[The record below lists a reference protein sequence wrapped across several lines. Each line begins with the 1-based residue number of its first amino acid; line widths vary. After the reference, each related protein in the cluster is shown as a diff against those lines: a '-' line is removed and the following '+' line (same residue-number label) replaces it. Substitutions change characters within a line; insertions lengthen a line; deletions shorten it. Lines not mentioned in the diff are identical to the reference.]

1 MKSTLLKTL
10 FVSLIFSF
18 SSSIFAQGTLRGT
31 ITDSLTQKPLIG
43 ANVFLMGTSLGAA
56 TDIEGRYLIS
66 NIPQDKYIVKVSY
79 IGYKAKELEV
89 QIQNNLTTELDI
101 QLSMDILMGQE
112 VLVTG
117 QMMGQISAINQ
128 QLSSNTIINVVSE
141 EKIQELPD
149 ANAAET
155 IGRLPG
161 VSVTRSGGEANKI
174 ILRGLGDQYVNV
186 TIDGVRV
193 PSTDALGRGIDLSTI
208 SQNSLA
214 GIELFKALTA
224 DKDADGIAGS
234 VNLVTKRAPSQRQL
248 KTLIKGGYNG
258 VMQSAKQYD
267 FSLKYGER
275 FFDDL
280 FGVQLSGNIE
290 NKIRSN
296 EVTDLNYDQNIL
308 NQTSY
313 FINNFTVRFTDEIRK
328 RNGLSIILDYDTPD
342 DGNIMLN
349 SNYSSTKRDYIT
361 HERDYPNGGGE
372 TQYLG
377 GVTYTFRD
385 REQDLETFSSALTGK
400 NNLLGIDLSWGLSLA
415 QSTSEFPFDYQLDFS
430 EPSDQGAMSGMRT
443 PPQIKDHPEQLIS
456 YAYNNFRAATLAGAY
471 YTGQDNLEKNKTV
484 FLNLSRNYVI
494 GDLFSG
500 ELKIGGKYSSKSRN
514 NNQTQSF
521 SPYYLGYWQPY
532 ERLPD
537 GTLRP
542 KNLSG
547 SLFDA
552 FFQRYL
558 ANHLN
563 NTASFIEFLDS
574 QPQSRLLFDLY
585 NLNPLI
591 NRDKLRQ
598 WYELNKYG
606 VSQTGQI
613 NEYFV
618 DPTFSAYYYDIT
630 EAVTSTYIMNTL
642 KIGQDIT
649 FIAGVRVEKED
660 NDYKNRYSKVIAG
673 GFPSLIL
680 PTRDTSSTYSESIV
694 LPNFHL
700 NVKVTD
706 FMNVRLAAYRALA
719 RPDFNMRLNTY
730 FGWRPAT
737 SGGNRQL
744 IVGNTK
750 LKTAK
755 AWNFEINTTFYGN
768 EIGLLSISAFYK
780 EIKDMYHMLNQI
792 NTTGNVIFDTLGLET
807 RSLHGGSVSY
817 QLTVPYNSF
826 EPSKVWGF
834 ELEHQI
840 NFTFLP
846 GLLQNIVLS
855 YNASIVRSETNLIG
869 STTDTT
875 FQIIAGI
882 PFPIYKE
889 RAIGYKQQLENQ
901 PKFFGNISLGYD
913 IGGFSGRISLFH
925 QSDYYSSFSPSR
937 RGDRLIAGYNRVD
950 LAFKQKV
957 TDYLTIQ
964 LNINNLTNLKDEN
977 LIDNTVN
984 KYTIPNTTQ
993 LYGLSGELGV
1003 KIEL

>member
-1 MKSTLLKTL
+1 M
-10 FVSLIFSF
+10 
-18 SSSIFAQGTLRGT
+18 
-31 ITDSLTQKPLIG
+31 
-43 ANVFLMGTSLGAA
+43 
-56 TDIEGRYLIS
+56 
-66 NIPQDKYIVKVSY
+66 
-79 IGYKAKELEV
+79 
-89 QIQNNLTTELDI
+89 
-101 QLSMDILMGQE
+101 
-112 VLVTG
+112 
-117 QMMGQISAINQ
+117 
-128 QLSSNTIINVVSE
+128 
-141 EKIQELPD
+141 
-149 ANAAET
+149 
-155 IGRLPG
+155 
-161 VSVTRSGGEANKI
+161 
-174 ILRGLGDQYVNV
+174 
-186 TIDGVRV
+186 
-193 PSTDALGRGIDLSTI
+193 
-208 SQNSLA
+208 
-214 GIELFKALTA
+214 
-224 DKDADGIAGS
+224 
-234 VNLVTKRAPSQRQL
+234 
-248 KTLIKGGYNG
+248 
-258 VMQSAKQYD
+258 
-267 FSLKYGER
+267 
-275 FFDDL
+275 
-280 FGVQLSGNIE
+280 
-290 NKIRSN
+290 
-296 EVTDLNYDQNIL
+296 
-308 NQTSY
+308 
-313 FINNFTVRFTDEIRK
+313 
-328 RNGLSIILDYDTPD
+328 
-342 DGNIMLN
+342 
-349 SNYSSTKRDYIT
+349 
-361 HERDYPNGGGE
+361 
-372 TQYLG
+372 
-377 GVTYTFRD
+377 
-385 REQDLETFSSALTGK
+385 
-400 NNLLGIDLSWGLSLA
+400 
-415 QSTSEFPFDYQLDFS
+415 
-430 EPSDQGAMSGMRT
+430 
-443 PPQIKDHPEQLIS
+443 
-456 YAYNNFRAATLAGAY
+456 
-471 YTGQDNLEKNKTV
+471 
-484 FLNLSRNYVI
+484 
-494 GDLFSG
+494 
-500 ELKIGGKYSSKSRN
+500 
-514 NNQTQSF
+514 
-521 SPYYLGYWQPY
+521 
-532 ERLPD
+532 
-537 GTLRP
+537 
-542 KNLSG
+542 
-547 SLFDA
+547 
-552 FFQRYL
+552 
-558 ANHLN
+558 
-563 NTASFIEFLDS
+563 
-574 QPQSRLLFDLY
+574 
-585 NLNPLI
+585 NPLI

-792 NTTGNVIFDTLGLET
+792 NTTGNVIFDTLGLAT
-807 RSLHGGSVSY
+807 RSLHGSSTY

-950 LAFKQKV
+950 LAFKQQV

-984 KYTIPNTTQ
+984 KYTIPNTSQ